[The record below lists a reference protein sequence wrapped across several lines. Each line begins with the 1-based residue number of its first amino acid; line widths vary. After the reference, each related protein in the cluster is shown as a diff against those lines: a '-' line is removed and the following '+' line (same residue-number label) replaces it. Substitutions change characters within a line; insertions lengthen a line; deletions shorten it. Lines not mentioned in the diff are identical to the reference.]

1 MKLLSII
8 ALSSIACVNA
18 QDLGFVT
25 AFVNQFLFLW
35 TDNFNDF
42 LGNFLDT
49 ADPFELGL
57 QNSVDLT
64 ASADC
69 GDISATATFTIDELK
84 GMSTGQIEDLR
95 MTRFW
100 FTEAGFAFVAGIR
113 TLEASVS
120 GSLDGDVCGESS
132 SQDFEATAELRNAL
146 FSFEIDVVASI
157 VPFQFTL
164 NSVDVIEFSLEWTR
178 LDFDVSDLGEFED
191 TVGGLTDALEAG
203 VVQAIDEFFIET
215 PLENLINSVLPFS
228 IP

>member
-1 MKLLSII
+1 MKLFSII

-25 AFVNQFLFLW
+25 AFINQFLFLW

-42 LGNFLDT
+42 LNEFLST

-57 QNSVDLT
+57 QNSVGIT
-64 ASADC
+64 ASSDC
-69 GDISATATFTIDELK
+69 GDISGTATFRVEELK
-84 GMSTGQIEDLR
+84 GLSTGQIEDLR

-113 TLEASVS
+113 KLESTIS
-120 GSLDGDVCGESS
+120 GSLDGDVCGVSA
-132 SQDFEATAELRNAL
+132 SQDFEATAELRNAI
-146 FSFEIDVVASI
+146 FTFEIDVVSTI

-164 NSVDVIEFSLEWTR
+164 NSVDVLEFSLDWTQ
-178 LDFDVSDLGEFED
+178 LDIDVTDLGDFED
-191 TVGGLTDALEAG
+191 TLGELVEALEEG
-203 VVQAIDEFFIET
+203 VISAIDEFFIER
-215 PLENLINSVLPFS
+215 PIENSINSVLPFT